1 MGNEKGEYV
10 KPTTIKGGNDMNA
23 REFFNLVSAMR
34 SAQKAYFK
42 SRYGHDEETKK
53 NLLNESKDLERQV
66 DLEIIRVNGIL
77 SKRNGNQG

>member
-1 MGNEKGEYV
+1 MADKKDESTKSNA
-10 KPTTIKGGNDMNA
+10 KGGNDMNA
-23 REFFNLVSAMR
+23 RQFFDLVSEMR

-77 SKRNGNQG
+77 SKKGQ

>member
-1 MGNEKGEYV
+1 MGNKKGEFV
-10 KPTTIKGGNDMNA
+10 KPKPKGGNDMNA
-23 REFFNLVSAMR
+23 REFFNLVSEMR

-77 SKRNGNQG
+77 SKKGQ

>member
-10 KPTTIKGGNDMNA
+10 KPKPKGGNNMNA
-23 REFFNLVSAMR
+23 REFFDLVSQMR

-77 SKRNGNQG
+77 SKRK

>member
-23 REFFNLVSAMR
+23 RQFFDLVSQMR

-66 DLEIIRVNGIL
+66 DLEIIRVREIL
-77 SKRNGNQG
+77 SKKGQ